1 MAEQILLKLYTF
13 PILPFSAHMLRQ
25 QKSAR
30 YINASVKY
38 SIRTVANYQIL
49 AFRYPDRRTIENRQI
64 NNPTSGV
71 VTSIA
76 SDKLKSSFF
85 IFSAF
90 VFFIRDYYNQTE
102 PSEPRII
109 YDVFFSS
116 KLYFFHANYKLKSKP
131 FTVNIFSSSQKI
143 RGNVYSDIFF
153 PERITQLVMQ
163 V

>member
-1 MAEQILLKLYTF
+1 
-13 PILPFSAHMLRQ
+13 MLRQ

-109 YDVFFSS
+109 YDMFSFLLS
-116 KLYFFHANYKLKSKP
+116 Y
-131 FTVNIFSSSQKI
+131 
-143 RGNVYSDIFF
+143 IFF
-153 PERITQLVMQ
+153 MQITNSNRNHLRLIYSVHRKRSEEMFIQTYSCQ
-163 V
+163 KE